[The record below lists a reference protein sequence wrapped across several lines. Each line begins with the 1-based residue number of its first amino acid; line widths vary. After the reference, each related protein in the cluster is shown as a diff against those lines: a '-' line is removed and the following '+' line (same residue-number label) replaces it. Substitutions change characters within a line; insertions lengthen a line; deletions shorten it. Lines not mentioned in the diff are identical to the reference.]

1 MPVLISLPDIIQV
14 DGLDTSDATARDQ
27 HIVEGYTAYVQGQK
41 VTGNMPKI
49 GAVTYTPS
57 QSNQI
62 IAKDQYLD
70 GDQTIL
76 GDENLVTG
84 NIKSGVSIFG
94 VEGSQYVINTG
105 WQDSYAASANNMQ
118 EGRIAFVN
126 GAQITGNVPV
136 LSDIPVVITPT
147 NENQVIA
154 TQSKKVFIDKG
165 LTILGDPNLLA
176 ENIKSGVSIFGVEGT
191 LVAGSVEKNSYM
203 LYSASANA
211 MDEYGSIIY
220 IEGSNELALQNAA
233 TLVTTSPELCNEAN
247 EYALNFSYN
256 FLGWGGV
263 GRTCFLTPIEIPS
276 ASSDI
281 SIKLNVTNGSSVSN
295 FLIRLVQATGETPE
309 ELAANIIANSHTSGS
324 YIGLSGYMPYISFEN
339 YSTLLYEK
347 INTTDLTGQFY
358 LYIEPT
364 TDNSA
369 PRFKEIEIT
378 IK

>member
-57 QSNQI
+57 QSDQI

-94 VEGSQYVINTG
+94 VEGNQYVINTE
-105 WQDSYAASANNMQ
+105 WQDNYAASANNMQ
-118 EGRIAFVN
+118 EGRIAFIN
-126 GAQITGNVPV
+126 GVQITGNVPV

-191 LVAGSVEKNSYM
+191 LVAGSVEENSYM

-247 EYALNFSYN
+247 GYALNFSYN
-256 FLGWGGV
+256 FLGWGGI

-276 ASSDI
+276 VSSDI
-281 SIKLNVTNGSSVSN
+281 SIKLNVANGSSISN
-295 FLIRLVQATGETPE
+295 FLIRLVQAMGETPE

-324 YIGLSGYMPYISFEN
+324 YIGLSGYMPYIGFEN

-347 INTTDLTGQFY
+347 TNITDLTGQFY

-364 TDNSA
+364 ADNSA